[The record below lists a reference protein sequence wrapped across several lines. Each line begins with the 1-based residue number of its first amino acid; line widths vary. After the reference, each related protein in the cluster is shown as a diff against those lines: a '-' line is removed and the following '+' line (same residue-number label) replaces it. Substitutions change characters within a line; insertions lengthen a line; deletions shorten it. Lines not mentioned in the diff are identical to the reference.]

1 MPGSQRR
8 TIQGQRTPTLE
19 DPIDDRVRE
28 VLVVEHAAPGREGF
42 VRREDHG
49 PLLPA
54 PIIDD
59 VEEHVRSV
67 SPVREVADFVDHD
80 HGRVDVASQGV
91 GELAAPK
98 RAREII
104 NQFGS
109 RDKQRITAVLDRTI
123 GDRNGQVRFPTARFS
138 AKDQASALRH
148 EVRRERG
155 AQEREADG
163 GLIREI
169 EIINCLEKR
178 KVGPPHHAGDACL
191 LPVRDFF
198 RDQVRIPRIVIT
210 PSTPS

>member
-8 TIQGQRTPTLE
+8 AVKGQHTPTLE
-19 DPIDDRVRE
+19 DPVDDGVRE
-28 VLVVEHAAPGREGF
+28 VLVVEHAAPDRQGF

-49 PLLPA
+49 PLLPV

-59 VEEHVRSV
+59 VEEHIGGVG
-67 SPVREVADFVDHD
+67 PIREGADFVDHD

-109 RDKQRITAVLDRTI
+109 RDKQRVKAVLDRTI
-123 GDRNGQVRFPTARFS
+123 GDRHGPVRFPTARFS
-138 AKDQASALRH
+138 ANDQASALRH

-155 AQEREADG
+155 AQEGESDG
-163 GLIREI
+163 G
-169 EIINCLEKR
+169 
-178 KVGPPHHAGDACL
+178 
-191 LPVRDFF
+191 
-198 RDQVRIPRIVIT
+198 
-210 PSTPS
+210 